1 MLKSMISSIVTKS
14 LKKRLLNQTIKEED
28 LTEVLREIRIALLD
42 ADVNINVVKTFI
54 KAIKE
59 KAIGQ
64 AVDRNTDVHAYF
76 LKIIKDELVNI
87 LGKDQQ
93 PLKIDKKLAKI
104 MLVGLQGSGKT
115 TTVAKLAKF
124 LNKQKQKN
132 SLLVGLDVYRP
143 AAIDQLNTLAEQINM
158 PFYNEGLSD
167 PVKTAKNSIE
177 IAKEKIVIWSF
188 MILLDDYKLMSN

>member
-177 IAKEKIVIWSF
+177 IAKEKKLWSDHLWYCWT
-188 MILLDDYKLMSN
+188 ITN

>member
-1 MLKSMISSIVTKS
+1 
-14 LKKRLLNQTIKEED
+14 
-28 LTEVLREIRIALLD
+28 
-42 ADVNINVVKTFI
+42 
-54 KAIKE
+54 
-59 KAIGQ
+59 
-64 AVDRNTDVHAYF
+64 
-76 LKIIKDELVNI
+76 
-87 LGKDQQ
+87 
-93 PLKIDKKLAKI
+93 

-177 IAKEKIVIWSF
+177 IAKEKIVI
-188 MILLDDYKLMSN
+188 

>member
-177 IAKEKIVIWSF
+177 IAKGKKLWSDHLWYCWT
-188 MILLDDYKLMSN
+188 ITN